1 MYRIDEI
8 RHLHMEVSSLCN
20 ARCPMCLRN
29 VSGGQ
34 TNPQL
39 PQTELRLSEV
49 KSFFSETFLKQ
60 LKRIYFCGNYGDPI
74 LARDLIP
81 ILEFL
86 RNLSPSLRLQ
96 VFTNGSLKEGAF
108 WAHLAKLGVEI
119 HFGIDGLADT
129 HSLYRRNTDFEK
141 ILSNAKSFIE
151 AGGSAH
157 WDFIL
162 FRHNEHQVQEA
173 ESLSKQM
180 GFRSFRAKKTGRFFS
195 NRAGEVKTKQEVLK
209 TDGSFDYYLEMPSGE
224 HLNDSLK
231 KEALLVEKYGS
242 FENYLNQTPISCKV
256 AEEKS
261 LYISAEGLVFPCC
274 WTALQL
280 YPWYQKPE
288 SGQIWALLNASGGKS
303 SVSLREKSLET
314 ILQGSFFQKIE
325 SSWGLESV
333 SAGKLKVCSRICG
346 KEFDPFRDQFK
357 KDPLKVTSA
366 SSLSNGTD

>member
-1 MYRIDEI
+1 MYRIEDI
-8 RHLHMEVSSLCN
+8 RHIHMEVSSLCN

-39 PQTELRLSEV
+39 PQTELRLTDIQG
-49 KSFFSETFLKQ
+49 FFSSDFIRQ

-81 ILEFL
+81 ILEHL
-86 RNLSPSLRLQ
+86 RSLSPQIRLQ
-96 VFTNGSLKEGAF
+96 LFTNGSLKESDF
-108 WAHLAKLGVEI
+108 WVALAKLGVEI
-119 HFGIDGLADT
+119 HFGIDGLGET

-141 ILSNAKSFIE
+141 IITNAKSFID

-157 WDFIL
+157 WDFIV

-173 ESLSKQM
+173 EAFSKKL

-209 TDGSFDYYLEMPSGE
+209 SDGSFDYFLEMPSGE

-231 KEALLVEKYGS
+231 KEAHLIEKYGS
-242 FENYLNQTPISCKV
+242 FERYLNQTPVSCKV

-261 LYISAEGLVFPCC
+261 LYVSAEGLVFPCC

-288 SGQIWALLNASGGKS
+288 TGQVWGILNGAGGKS
-303 SVSLREKSLET
+303 SISLKQHSLAE
-314 ILQGSFFQKIE
+314 ILQGKFFQDVE
-325 SSWGLESV
+325 RSWGLESIA
-333 SAGKLKVCSRICG
+333 AGKLKVCSRICG

-357 KDPLKVTSA
+357 KDQSKVPLA
-366 SSLSNGTD
+366 NSLSSGTE